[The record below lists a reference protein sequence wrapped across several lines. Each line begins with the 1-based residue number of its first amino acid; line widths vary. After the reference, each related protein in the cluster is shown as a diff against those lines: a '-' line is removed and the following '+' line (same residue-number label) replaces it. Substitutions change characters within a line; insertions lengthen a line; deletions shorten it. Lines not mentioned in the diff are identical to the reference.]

1 MYKILEKSKK
11 FSLWRYTDYVIK
23 VNFTENSTATNGSV
37 KRVSFFFK
45 VMTLLI
51 AKKELG
57 KHNNTA
63 KLQKTKQ
70 RKGRTK
76 PKTKSRLPEVFLE
89 KVFLKALENS
99 Q

>member
-1 MYKILEKSKK
+1 
-11 FSLWRYTDYVIK
+11 
-23 VNFTENSTATNGSV
+23 
-37 KRVSFFFK
+37 
-45 VMTLLI
+45 MTLLI

-70 RKGRTK
+70 RKGKTK